1 MNLTDP
7 RTLNGWLPPHSLE
20 WYKQLSEVAGDYRYS
35 WKSKLAEPNGESIF
49 DHEVMQIIQGKKVLD
64 VGCGHGQFTIKCG
77 SFAKEIVGFDVT
89 EAFIQNGLNKKMN
102 NVSYV
107 LGNTK
112 NSLPF
117 DENEFDCVYIRKG
130 PTSAYL
136 HLKRVTKDGG
146 TILGLH
152 PGDEMNKELPFLFPN
167 LFESTIGTPILN
179 QLHER
184 LSNSHLSS
192 YAIETINTTE
202 YIESPNDVLK
212 LRCFGQLPAIYEQL
226 KEKDLQTITS
236 IFNQHETAK
245 GLPITFSRYIV
256 RAIV

>member
-1 MNLTDP
+1 MSLTDP

-49 DHEVMQIIQGKKVLD
+49 DQEVMQMVRGKKVLD
-64 VGCGHGQFTIKCG
+64 VGCGHGEYTIQCG
-77 SFAKEIVGFDVT
+77 KLAQEIVGFDVT
-89 EAFIQNGLNKKMN
+89 EAFIQTGLSNKKN
-102 NVSYV
+102 NVSFV

-112 NSLPF
+112 NNLPF
-117 DENEFDCVYIRKG
+117 HDNEFDCVYIRKG
-130 PTSAYL
+130 PTSAYP

-152 PGDEMNKELPFLFPN
+152 PGDDSNKELPHLFPN
-167 LFESTIGTPILN
+167 LFEPTTGTPILD
-179 QLHER
+179 QLQDR
-184 LSNSHLSS
+184 LKNSHFTS
-192 YAIETINTTE
+192 YTIQTISTKE
-202 YIESPNDVLK
+202 YLESPIDVIR
-212 LRCFGQLPAIYEQL
+212 LRCFGQHPSIYEQL
-226 KEKDLQTITS
+226 KEKDLQTITT
-236 IFNQHETAK
+236 IFNENVTGE